1 MSEAASPKKIAKKS
15 TPKKPADHAPYKA
28 MIVDAIN
35 SLKERKGSS
44 RQAIAKHVKA
54 NNKVGDNVDSQ
65 VKINLKRMVVAGELV
80 QVKGVGASGSFRVA
94 AKPKAAKKK
103 SPAAAATVKKA
114 KKESKEVKKSTPK
127 KKAAPTKKVTAAKEK
142 AKKPKEKAAKKTPV
156 KKSAQK
162 PLAAKKPAAK
172 KAKATPK
179 KKDHR
184 QRRRP
189 PPKSRRNKFDLPFHV
204 KRLFS

>member
-15 TPKKPADHAPYKA
+15 APKKPADHAPYKA

-80 QVKGVGASGSFRVA
+80 QVKGTGASGSFRVA
-94 AKPKAAKKK
+94 AKPKAAK
-103 SPAAAATVKKA
+103 SPATTVKKA
-114 KKESKEVKKSTPK
+114 KKEAKEVKKATP
-127 KKAAPTKKVTAAKEK
+127 KKAAPTKKAT
-142 AKKPKEKAAKKTPV
+142 PKEKTKNTKEKVKKTPV
-156 KKSAQK
+156 KKSAKK

-179 KKDHR
+179 KKVAA
-184 QRRRP
+184 
-189 PPKSRRNKFDLPFHV
+189 KKTTT
-204 KRLFS
+204 KAEKK

>member
-15 TPKKPADHAPYKA
+15 APKKPADHAPYKA

-44 RQAIAKHVKA
+44 RQAIAKHLKA

-80 QVKGVGASGSFRVA
+80 QVKGTGASGSFRVA
-94 AKPKAAKKK
+94 AKPKAAKK
-103 SPAAAATVKKA
+103 PAAAVKKP
-114 KKESKEVKKSTPK
+114 KKEAKEVKKTTP
-127 KKAAPTKKVTAAKEK
+127 KKAAPTKKVTTKEK
-142 AKKPKEKAAKKTPV
+142 AKKPKEKAPVKKTPV
-156 KKSAQK
+156 KKSAKK

-172 KAKATPK
+172 KTKATPK
-179 KKDHR
+179 KKIAA
-184 QRRRP
+184 
-189 PPKSRRNKFDLPFHV
+189 KKTTAKV
-204 KRLFS
+204 EKK

>member
-1 MSEAASPKKIAKKS
+1 MSEVASPKKIAKKS
-15 TPKKPADHAPYKA
+15 APKKPADHAPYKA

-103 SPAAAATVKKA
+103 SPAAAAATVKKA

-179 KKDHR
+179 KKVAA
-184 QRRRP
+184 
-189 PPKSRRNKFDLPFHV
+189 KKTTAKV
-204 KRLFS
+204 EKK

>member
-1 MSEAASPKKIAKKS
+1 MSEVASPKKIAKKS
-15 TPKKPADHAPYKA
+15 APKKPADHAPYKA

-65 VKINLKRMVVAGELV
+65 VKINLKRMVLAGELL

-103 SPAAAATVKKA
+103 SPAATVKKA

-142 AKKPKEKAAKKTPV
+142 AKKPKEKAKKTPV

-179 KKDHR
+179 KKVAA
-184 QRRRP
+184 
-189 PPKSRRNKFDLPFHV
+189 KKTTAKV
-204 KRLFS
+204 EKK

>member
-1 MSEAASPKKIAKKS
+1 MSETASPKKIAKKS
-15 TPKKPADHAPYKA
+15 APKKPADHAPYKA

-103 SPAAAATVKKA
+103 SPVATVKKV

-127 KKAAPTKKVTAAKEK
+127 KKAAPTKKVTAAAKEK
-142 AKKPKEKAAKKTPV
+142 AKKPKEKAAKKTPA

-179 KKDHR
+179 KKVAA
-184 QRRRP
+184 
-189 PPKSRRNKFDLPFHV
+189 KKTTAKV
-204 KRLFS
+204 EKK

>member
-1 MSEAASPKKIAKKS
+1 MSEVASPKKIAKKS
-15 TPKKPADHAPYKA
+15 APKKPADHAPYKA

-54 NNKVGDNVDSQ
+54 NNKVGENVDSQ

-103 SPAAAATVKKA
+103 SPAATVKKV

-127 KKAAPTKKVTAAKEK
+127 KKAAPTK
-142 AKKPKEKAAKKTPV
+142 
-156 KKSAQK
+156 
-162 PLAAKKPAAK
+162 
-172 KAKATPK
+172 
-179 KKDHR
+179 R
-184 QRRRP
+184 
-189 PPKSRRNKFDLPFHV
+189 
-204 KRLFS
+204 

>member
-1 MSEAASPKKIAKKS
+1 MSEVASPKKIAKKS
-15 TPKKPADHAPYKA
+15 APKKPADHAPYKA

-54 NNKVGDNVDSQ
+54 NNKVGENVDSQ

-103 SPAAAATVKKA
+103 SPAATVKKV

-127 KKAAPTKKVTAAKEK
+127 EGRSDKKGNSSQRKSEKTERKGKEDASEK
-142 AKKPKEKAAKKTPV
+142 ERPKL
-156 KKSAQK
+156 
-162 PLAAKKPAAK
+162 LAAKKPAAK

-179 KKDHR
+179 KKVAA
-184 QRRRP
+184 
-189 PPKSRRNKFDLPFHV
+189 KKTTAKV
-204 KRLFS
+204 EKK

>member
-15 TPKKPADHAPYKA
+15 APKKPADHAPFKA

-65 VKINLKRMVVAGELV
+65 VKINLKRMVLAGELV

-94 AKPKAAKKK
+94 AKPKAAKK
-103 SPAAAATVKKA
+103 SPVATVKKA

-142 AKKPKEKAAKKTPV
+142 AKKPKEKAKKTPV

-179 KKDHR
+179 KKVAA
-184 QRRRP
+184 
-189 PPKSRRNKFDLPFHV
+189 KKTAAKV
-204 KRLFS
+204 EKK

>member
-1 MSEAASPKKIAKKS
+1 MSEAASPKKVAKKS
-15 TPKKPADHAPYKA
+15 APKKPADHAPYKA

-80 QVKGVGASGSFRVA
+80 QVKGTGASGSFRVA
-94 AKPKAAKKK
+94 AKPKAAKK
-103 SPAAAATVKKA
+103 PAAAVKKV
-114 KKESKEVKKSTPK
+114 KKEAKEVKKTTP
-127 KKAAPTKKVTAAKEK
+127 KKAAPTKKVTPKEK
-142 AKKPKEKAAKKTPV
+142 AKKPKEKAKKTPV
-156 KKSAQK
+156 KKSAKK

-179 KKDHR
+179 KKVAA
-184 QRRRP
+184 
-189 PPKSRRNKFDLPFHV
+189 KKTTT
-204 KRLFS
+204 KAEKK